1 MNFNSSE
8 CESILNTYT
17 FSLEK
22 LDKAKKIFRD
32 KYGNKIETIRF
43 DNHLKSK
50 NLCTLVC
57 NKLLETLEKNSE
69 LKGSTNYSLLQKQI
83 QNLKKIYSEE
93 AKGPAKYEIF
103 SSNFLEGALR
113 ISERLFQNQKIEYE
127 EFLIFLK
134 K

>member
-1 MNFNSSE
+1 M
-8 CESILNTYT
+8 
-17 FSLEK
+17 EK
-22 LDKAKKIFRD
+22 LDKAKKIFKD

-50 NLCTLVC
+50 NLCTLIC

-127 EFLIFLK
+127 EFFIFFFF
-134 K
+134 